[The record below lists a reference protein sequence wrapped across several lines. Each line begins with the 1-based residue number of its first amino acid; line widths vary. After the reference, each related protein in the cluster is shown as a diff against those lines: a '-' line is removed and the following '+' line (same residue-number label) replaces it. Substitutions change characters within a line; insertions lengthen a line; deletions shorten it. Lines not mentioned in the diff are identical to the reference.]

1 MLSPWTI
8 SPWYLL
14 PLHPTEVKMTCL
26 NTETKSTLVDK
37 IEHSNIP
44 SSEAQILAEFIE
56 ELPICEVSGKQKSK
70 KGKRPLSTYNIFLS
84 SCLKVDKMEKCIP
97 VWRMVKECIK
107 NGGNLESCKE
117 KQGY

>member
-1 MLSPWTI
+1 MACI
-8 SPWYLL
+8 
-14 PLHPTEVKMTCL
+14 
-26 NTETKSTLVDK
+26 NNETKVEIIKK
-37 IEHSNIP
+37 IENANIL

-56 ELPICEVSGKQKSK
+56 ELPVCTIEDTKKSK

-84 SCLKVDKMEKCIP
+84 SCLKVEKMENCLP
-97 VWRMVKECIK
+97 VWRIVKECIK